1 MNNKPFFSVV
11 IPVYNQGE
19 LLREAIDSIIN
30 QTFTDWEI
38 LIVNDGSTDNTKAIM
53 EEYAAREKRIR
64 CFYKEN
70 GGTASALNMGIKN
83 TLGEWI
89 CWLSSDDMY
98 EPDKLEIHEKYIRKY
113 PSIKFFYSHFYYY
126 NDETKEKTEPGLW
139 FSIPPR
145 EFQVSHFFLGNYV
158 HGNSFAAHRSV
169 FEKVGMFD
177 ATLRQGQDFDMWLR
191 IAAKFESF
199 YINKRT
205 CITRFHAGQDTNAFP
220 DGMYYDS
227 ARSCI
232 NFLNRAK
239 LKEIFPLLNLKSE
252 HNFLIMISKVVELST
267 NTDCFMYRLGF
278 MPILIDRLNEWLSE
292 ELTIES
298 QKNVRNTIKSFFE
311 SKKNKNLPKEIENSL
326 QKLYTPGHFKF
337 HKYDI
342 YSNILKYI
350 DKLLEEGDRETAA
363 KLEHY
368 LNILF
373 TKRETTELDFVK
385 KNKEYHPKIFGFPKN
400 EEYKQLPYDCLVK
413 WRVEPITFEGVF
425 SHDINLKCPECG
437 TVLRHKQSLLEKPEP
452 ELFKI
457 ACHNCHSGFT
467 INESEIHKYITAIAV
482 KEPDSKKNTKAN
494 AVAFIVRGI
503 HGKSGGT
510 KVFSKYI
517 QWLDSLGIKVH
528 TFSDGPKPEWFDI
541 PGTFTRVKDYE
552 DIVFPDVDFVMV
564 YNLLDSFKII
574 DKIPLSKIIYTSQ
587 AYGGF
592 LYGRDFNSLRED
604 KALYHSVYSL
614 PVKIFAISKHLKEF
628 IDGNFNK
635 EAFYIP
641 NFVDHGVFNKSER
654 EFRSDNT
661 VLFVGDPFQPLKGL
675 NYILAALKNIQASSK
690 RIPGLKFVIATGIAN
705 AAMQEKINDIKKHFD
720 FKISFL
726 TGLSDRLMADLI
738 NSVSL
743 YICSSWYEGFS
754 LSVLEAM
761 ACGTPVIA
769 TRNRGAESFCE
780 NGKNAFLV
788 DYGDVN
794 LLSSLI
800 IDILSGKYDLTSI
813 RFNAY
818 QTSREYSESNTKQK
832 FGNVFSRLF
841 EHELKFKDEKQE
853 LLPLS
858 ITPKEFAPLPDFNK
872 FPRLAITYLVDNIG
886 AVTGGNQTLLAQI
899 KVLTK
904 RGHKVTVLS
913 HSERPSVFESQTGYV
928 KVPLNVAMDNYIEQ
942 CDVLISTY
950 FTNTKYLPA
959 ANAKVKIFYSQGD
972 QYIFEDNN
980 CNGKIADTSFLKT
993 MEDESKQAYKYEN
1006 IKIVANSGALAKQ
1019 IEARYSR
1026 KIDGILNVGV
1036 DGKIFHPL
1044 QKSFEGSKLRILLV
1058 GPDNLGSYVEPLGF
1072 KGMEDAKKALLAF
1085 KNLVPDFTLVR
1096 ISNSKPEIFKDFPCE
1111 FYFNPDDELKTF
1123 LFGTAD
1129 VLIYPSHYESWGLPP
1144 LEAMAAGTAVICT
1157 SNPGSMEYCRNEENC
1172 LVVPIKSPDSIV
1184 KALLRIVQEKG
1195 LSARLSTGGIITAG
1209 KYTKDIE
1216 FFELEK
1222 MLYCFVNPECLNND
1236 RNNSSDLI
1244 NLIRKANEML
1254 QDKLFD
1260 KALELLSGLDYCE
1273 YHSPDDIEVLSLG
1286 YYIKGYAHFIL
1297 NDFESAKTNYE
1308 TALKLNPASSMACLG
1323 LAEIFFNDKQ
1333 LNEAK
1338 TMYEWSIN
1346 NDATNCSAVEGLA
1359 KVNSVLGLAA
1369 CDNSLIKE
1377 MVSNKSVQDLLN
1389 DAYCYF
1395 EENNLLGAA
1404 DYLENCNEHVEDET
1418 MENSSSDVASFFNM
1432 KGFVY
1437 LGLNDSSKAKENFEK
1452 ALNTNPKSSQACVGL
1467 GEIFLLNE
1475 QYDAA
1480 RTMFE
1485 WGIKN
1490 NPENVVAVEA
1500 LANLDAIHQ
1509 PVQPESK

>member
-1 MNNKPFFSVV
+1 MNTKPTFSVI
-11 IPVYNQGE
+11 IPVYNQGDF
-19 LLREAIDSIIN
+19 LGEAIDSIIN
-30 QTFTDWEI
+30 QTFSDWEI
-38 LIVNDGSTDNTKAIM
+38 VIINDGSTDNTEAVI
-53 EEYAAREKRIR
+53 EQYAAREKRIR
-64 CFYKEN
+64 YFNKAN

-83 TLGEWI
+83 ALGEWI

-98 EPDKLEIHEKYIRKY
+98 EPDKLAIHEKYIRKY

-139 FSIPPR
+139 FPIPPR

-191 IAAKFESF
+191 ITAKFETY

-205 CITRFHAGQDTNAFP
+205 CITRFHTGQDTNAFP

-232 NFLNRAK
+232 NLLNKAK

-292 ELTIES
+292 ELTVES
-298 QKNVRNTIKSFFE
+298 QKKVRNTIKSLFE
-311 SKKNKNLPKEIENSL
+311 SKRVKNLPEEIECAL

-337 HKYDI
+337 RKYDL

-363 KLEHY
+363 KLERY
-368 LNILF
+368 LTILF
-373 TKRETTELDFVK
+373 TKRETTELEFVK

-400 EEYKQLPYDCLVK
+400 EEYNQLPFDCLVK

-425 SHDINLKCPECG
+425 SHDITLKCPECN
-437 TVLRHKQSLLEKPEP
+437 TILRHKQLLLEKTEP

-457 ACHNCHSGFT
+457 ICHNCHAGFT
-467 INESEIHKYITAIAV
+467 INESEIHKYIAAIAV
-482 KEPDSKKNTKAN
+482 KEQTGMKNGKAN
-494 AVAFIVRGI
+494 AVAFVVRGI

-517 QWLDSLGIKVH
+517 QWLDSLGIKVY
-528 TFSDGPKPEWFDI
+528 TFSDGPKPEWFNL
-541 PGTFTRVKDYE
+541 PGTFTRVKDYG

-564 YNLLDSFKII
+564 YNLLDAFKII

-592 LYGRDFNSLRED
+592 LYGRDFNTLRED

-614 PVKIFAISKHLKEF
+614 PVKTIAISKHLKEF

-641 NFVDHGVFNKSER
+641 NFVDHGVFKKSKR
-654 EFRSDNT
+654 EIRSENL

-675 NYILAALKNIQASSK
+675 NFILTALKSIQSSAK
-690 RIPGLKFVIATGIAN
+690 RIPNLKFAIATGIAN
-705 AAMQEKINDIKKHFD
+705 AAMEEKINDIKKHFD
-720 FKISFL
+720 FKISFY

-738 NSVSL
+738 NSSSL

-780 NGKNAFLV
+780 NRKNSFLV

-794 LLSSLI
+794 LLSTLI
-800 IDILSGKYDLTSI
+800 IDILSRKYDLTSLL
-813 RFNAY
+813 FNAY
-818 QTSREYSESNTKQK
+818 QTSIEYSERNTRQK
-832 FGNVFSRLF
+832 YKDVFSQLF
-841 EHELKFKDEKQE
+841 EQELKYKDENEE
-853 LLPLS
+853 LLPIS
-858 ITPKEFAPLPDFNK
+858 MTQKEFAALPSFNM
-872 FPRLAITYLVDNIG
+872 FPRLAITYLIDNIS

-899 KVLTK
+899 KELTK

-913 HSERPSVFESQTGYV
+913 HSEKPLVLDTKTEYI
-928 KVPLNVAMDNYIEQ
+928 KVPMNVAMDNYIEQ

-950 FTNTKYLPA
+950 FTNTKYLSA
-959 ANAKVKIFYSQGD
+959 ANAKVKIFFSQGD
-972 QYIFEDNN
+972 QYIFGDEN
-980 CNGKIADTSFLKT
+980 CNGKCAATSYLQT
-993 MEDESKQAYKYEN
+993 LEDESKQAYKCDN
-1006 IKIVANSGALAKQ
+1006 IKIIANSNALAKQ
-1019 IEARYSR
+1019 IEIRYSR
-1026 KIDGILNVGV
+1026 KIDGIINVGV
-1036 DGKIFHPL
+1036 DGKIFRSLP
-1044 QKSFEGSKLRILLV
+1044 KSFEGSKLRILLV
-1058 GPDNLGSYVEPLGF
+1058 GPDTLGSYAEPLRF
-1072 KGMEDAKKALLAF
+1072 KGIEDAKKALLDF

-1123 LFGTAD
+1123 LYGTAD

-1144 LEAMAAGTAVICT
+1144 LEAMSAGTAVICT
-1157 SNPGSMEYCRNEENC
+1157 SNPGSMEYCLNEENS
-1172 LVVPIKSPDSIV
+1172 LVVPVNSPDSIV
-1184 KALLRIVQEKG
+1184 KALLRIVKEKG

-1209 KYTKDIE
+1209 KYTKEIE

-1222 MLYCFVNPECLNND
+1222 MLYSFVNPEYINND
-1236 RNNSSDLI
+1236 RNNSSDII
-1244 NLIRKANEML
+1244 NLIKKANEML
-1254 QDKLFD
+1254 QAKMFN

-1273 YHSPDDIEVLSLG
+1273 YASSEDREALSLG
-1286 YYIKGYAHFIL
+1286 YYIKGYSNFMM
-1297 NDFESAKTNYE
+1297 NNYESARTNYE
-1308 TALKLNPASSMACLG
+1308 TALKLNPGSSMACFG
-1323 LAEIFFNDKQ
+1323 LAEIFFNNEQ
-1333 LNEAK
+1333 FNEAK

-1346 NDATNCSAVEGLA
+1346 NDSSNCAAVDGLA
-1359 KVNSVLGLAA
+1359 KVNSILGLDAG
-1369 CDNSLIKE
+1369 DNSLLKE
-1377 MVSNKSVQDLLN
+1377 LVSKKSIQDILN
-1389 DAYCYF
+1389 DAYRFF
-1395 EENNLLGAA
+1395 EENNLRGAV
-1404 DYLENCNEHVEDET
+1404 DFLENCNEHIEDEI
-1418 MENSSSDVASFFNM
+1418 EEKSASDMASFFNM

-1437 LGLNDSSKAKENFEK
+1437 LGLNNSSKARENFEK
-1452 ALNTNPKSSQACVGL
+1452 ALNINPQSSQACVGL

-1485 WGIKN
+1485 WGVKN
-1490 NPENVVAVEA
+1490 NPENVIAVEA

-1509 PVQPESK
+1509 PIQSESK